1 MPRLSAK
8 DLGVLGRYLYGPRWQ
23 STLAR
28 ELGVSRQLVVYWAG
42 GRKAVSV
49 ARSQRIAEI
58 ARAAHDR
65 RVSRERGAFVAM
77 AEGLSSAMARSLLL
91 TLIANEVTAR
101 LLVIGKL
108 TSEIERGVVRLGNIA
123 RHEVLAG
130 NEQAINN
137 IARHEVLA
145 GSAHGKSHLDA
156 AK

>member
-28 ELGVSRQLVVYWAG
+28 ELGVSRQLVVYWAAG
-42 GRKAVSV
+42 KRAVSIP
-49 ARSQRIAEI
+49 RSQRIAEI

-65 RVSRERGAFVAM
+65 RVSRERGAFIAM
-77 AEGLSSAMARSLLL
+77 AEGLSSATARSLLL
-91 TLIANEVTAR
+91 ALIANEVTAR

-108 TSEIERGVVRLGNIA
+108 TGEIERGVVRLGNIA

-130 NEQAINN
+130 SEQ
-137 IARHEVLA
+137 
-145 GSAHGKSHLDA
+145 GKSHLAA